1 MLYLSKVAALFVT
14 PLGASLAIAFTG
26 VALLVAG
33 WRRSGVSLVLGAL
46 LALWI
51 ASTPLVSH
59 LALGALEQQ
68 YPIRRAAETQ
78 PADVA
83 IILGGGLSPATPPR
97 READLGDAAD
107 RVVFAGELFNAGK
120 VSKIL
125 VAGGTLP
132 WLSSPGAEPEAEA
145 IRRLLISWGIPAEAI
160 ITEGKSRTTAENAA
174 EVAKAWPSLG
184 ASSALLV
191 TSAAHMPRALATFR
205 RAGIPVTA
213 ASTDVRGVDDPIDLL
228 DLLPDAGSLE
238 ATTFAAKEALG
249 YAVYWLRGDL

>member
-26 VALLVAG
+26 VALLLAG
-33 WRRSGVSLVLGAL
+33 WRRGGVSLVLGAL

-51 ASTPLVSH
+51 ASTPLVSR
-59 LALGALEQQ
+59 LALGVLERQ
-68 YPIRRAAETQ
+68 YPIRSAAETQ

-83 IILGGGLSPATPPR
+83 IILGGAVSPATPPR

-107 RVVFAGELFNAGK
+107 RVAFAGELFKAGK

-160 ITEGKSRTTAENAA
+160 ITEGESRTTAENAA
-174 EVAKAWPSLG
+174 EVAKVWPSLG

-205 RAGIPVTA
+205 RAGIPVTPA
-213 ASTDVRGVDDPIDLL
+213 PTDVRGVDDPIDLL
-228 DLLPDAGSLE
+228 DLLPDAGSLA
-238 ATTFAAKEALG
+238 ATTGAAKEALG

>member
-1 MLYLSKVAALFVT
+1 MLFLSKVAALFVM

-33 WRRSGVSLVLGAL
+33 WRRSGVSFVLGAL
-46 LALWI
+46 IALWL
-51 ASTPLVSH
+51 ASTPLASR
-59 LALGALEQQ
+59 LALASLERQE
-68 YPIRRAAETQ
+68 PVRSAAETQ

-83 IILGGGLSPATPPR
+83 ILLGGALSPAIPPR
-97 READLGDAAD
+97 READLGDAVD
-107 RVVFAGELFNAGK
+107 RIVFAGELFKAGK

-132 WLSSPGAEPEAEA
+132 WLSSPGAEPEAET

-160 ITEGKSRTTAENAA
+160 ITAGESRTTAENAA
-174 EVAKAWPSLG
+174 EVAKVWASLG
-184 ASSALLV
+184 ASSAHLV

-205 RAGIPVTA
+205 RAGIPVTPA
-213 ASTDVRGVDDPIDLL
+213 PTDIRGVDDPIDLL
-228 DLLPDAGSLE
+228 DLLPDAGSLA
-238 ATTFAAKEALG
+238 ATTGAAKEALG

>member
-1 MLYLSKVAALFVT
+1 MLYLSKVAVLFVT

-33 WRRSGVSLVLGAL
+33 WRRGGVNLVIGAL

-51 ASTPLVSH
+51 ASTPLVSR
-59 LALGALEQQ
+59 LALGALERQ
-68 YPIRRAAETQ
+68 YPVSSAAETQ
-78 PADVA
+78 SADVA
-83 IILGGGLSPATPPR
+83 IILGGALSPATPPR
-97 READLGDAAD
+97 LEADLGDATD
-107 RVVFAGELFNAGK
+107 RVVFAGELFKAGK

-132 WLSSPGAEPEAEA
+132 WLSSPGAEPEAET

-160 ITEGKSRTTAENAA
+160 ITERGSRTTAENVA
-174 EVAKAWPSLG
+174 EVAKVWPSLD

-205 RAGIPVTA
+205 RAGLPVEPA
-213 ASTDVRGVDDPIDLL
+213 PTDVRAVDDPVDLL
-228 DLLPDAGSLE
+228 DLLPDAGSLA
-238 ATTFAAKEALG
+238 ATTGAAKEALG